1 MEYRIRLGVGGADF
15 DLYELASEFWMKM
28 ACWDNK
34 TSLNNLRREAVQ
46 QYTNSRDFK
55 DSTSYFYKKVLT
67 EINVQ
72 VCPISSPFARSQTS
86 YIYSNNWNTIPL
98 ERFILGASD
107 AAAKKLHYNPNTD
120 KRSDSD
126 KVYIGVMEYW
136 HGLGSEY
143 YFETDMAMPELEE
156 YIKTTLVQ
164 KTHQFFWGG
173 KGIKGHVDNFAVE
186 VELPLND
193 KIVMTRTANAENY
206 ASIPLWPD
214 LMSSDGNG
222 RELLIVL
229 PFGDGLVGQNFVG
242 KLRKRPNV
250 EWVNYS

>member
-15 DLYELASEFWMKM
+15 DLYELASEFWMKK
-28 ACWDNK
+28 ACQNNT
-34 TSLNNLRREAVQ
+34 TSLNHLRREAVQ
-46 QYTNSRDFK
+46 QYENSRVLK
-55 DSTSYFYKKVLT
+55 DSVSYFCKKVLT

-72 VCPISSPFARSQTS
+72 ICPISSPFARSQTS

-107 AAAKKLHYNPNTD
+107 AAAKRLRYNSNTD
-120 KRSDSD
+120 TRSDSN

-143 YFETDMAMPELEE
+143 CFETDMAMPELKE
-156 YIKTTLVQ
+156 YIKTNLTQ

-173 KGIKGHVDNFAVE
+173 KGTKGHSDNFAVE

-193 KIVMTRTANAENY
+193 KPVMTRTPDADTYTN
-206 ASIPLWPD
+206 IPLWPD

-222 RELLIVL
+222 MELLIVL
-229 PFGDGLVGQNFVG
+229 PFGDGLVGKAFVS
-242 KLRKRPNV
+242 KLRKRPKI
-250 EWVNYS
+250 EWVSYS